1 MRIILILCFFVL
13 KIISANAQCSITL
26 SYTPASCP
34 TCCDGCIAVNIVSPC
49 PPYTISWY
57 PSDPTFPVC
66 SACSDTTYIA
76 SMTDG
81 CGCIASDTITPT
93 GTTGISDNESK
104 KAVTIYPNPS
114 NNLLIIS
121 TDGATQGLSV
131 SIFDIFGK
139 TVLNVEIKNAE
150 NIIPIDQLTAGT
162 YFITVQNERQILRT
176 EKWIKTQ

>member
-66 SACSDTTYIA
+66 SVCEDTTYIA
-76 SMTDG
+76 SMTDA
-81 CGCIASDTITPT
+81 CGCTTSDTITPT
-93 GTTGISDNESK
+93 GTTGIGSSEINNIF
-104 KAVTIYPNPS
+104 AIYPNPS
-114 NNLLIIS
+114 SELLILK
-121 TDGATQGLSV
+121 TGLTNELLYV
-131 SIFDIFGK
+131 SISDISGNIVLK
-139 TVLNVEIKNAE
+139 TDLKSAE
-150 NIIPIDQLTAGT
+150 NKIHTNQLTAGI
-162 YFITVQNERQILRT
+162 YFITIHNDIQIFLT
-176 EKWIKTQ
+176 EKWIKAQ